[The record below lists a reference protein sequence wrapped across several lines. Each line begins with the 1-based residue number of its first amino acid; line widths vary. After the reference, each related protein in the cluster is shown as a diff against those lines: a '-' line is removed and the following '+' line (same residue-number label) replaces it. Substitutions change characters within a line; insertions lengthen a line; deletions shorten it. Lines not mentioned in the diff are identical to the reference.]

1 MKAGSVA
8 IWMGNLYHSAGA
20 NNSNDYRYAFL
31 AAYSNPYIR
40 TLENFSLG
48 TNIERVKQYSPVMRS
63 LLGYSLAPP
72 YVGR

>member
-20 NNSNDYRYAFL
+20 NSSDNYRYAFL
-31 AAYSNPYIR
+31 AAYSNPYLR
-40 TLENFSLG
+40 TLENFTLS
-48 TNIERVKQYSPVMRS
+48 TDIDRVRQYSPVMRS
-63 LLGYSLAPP
+63 MLGYSIAPP